1 MLVKNPLTLYP
12 ALIWHKNMAQTKL
25 IISTLKKTL
34 KLHGKTYADVAQYLE
49 LSEASVK
56 RMFAQQTFS
65 LNRLDAICVMMNM
78 EITELMRTVDE
89 STSRQISELSDEQEK
104 QLVSDIELLLVT
116 ISVINHFSFD
126 EILKTYVITETNC
139 IQHLATL
146 DRLNIIEL
154 LPNNKIKIKVSS
166 NFKWRKNGHIQ
177 RFFRDNIETEFFN
190 SRFALPQEK
199 LIVLNGMLSQES
211 NAMFQR
217 KFERLAREF
226 DEMANE
232 DSSLPQGHRIGYSAV
247 MAMRDWRFSVF
258 ERFQRGD

>member
-1 MLVKNPLTLYP
+1 
-12 ALIWHKNMAQTKL
+12 MAQTQL

-34 KLHGKTYADVAQYLE
+34 KLHGKTYAEVAEHLE

-56 RMFAQQTFS
+56 RMFAQQAFS
-65 LNRLDAICVMMNM
+65 LTRLDAICHMMNM
-78 EITELMRTVDE
+78 EITELMQMVND
-89 STSRQISELSDEQEK
+89 STARQINELSDEQEQ

-116 ISVINHFSFD
+116 ISVINHFTLNELLEAYTLS
-126 EILKTYVITETNC
+126 ETQC

-154 LPNNKIKIKVSS
+154 LPNNKIKIKVSP
-166 NFKWRKNGHIQ
+166 NFKWRNNGHIQ
-177 RFFRDNIETEFFN
+177 KFFRENIETEFFN
-190 SRFALPQEK
+190 SRFAQPQEK

-211 NAMFQR
+211 NALFQR

-232 DSSLPQGHRIGYSAV
+232 DSTLPLGDRLGYTAV
-247 MAMRDWRFSVF
+247 LAVRDWRFSVF
-258 ERFQRGD
+258 DRFQKNQ